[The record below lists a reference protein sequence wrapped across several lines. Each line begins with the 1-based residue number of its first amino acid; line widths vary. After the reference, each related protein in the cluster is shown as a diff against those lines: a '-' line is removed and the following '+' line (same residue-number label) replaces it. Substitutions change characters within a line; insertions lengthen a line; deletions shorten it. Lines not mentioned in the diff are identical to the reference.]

1 MGSVIGIL
9 FTVAILLAAIRGF
22 RNAVVDRKRI
32 KAAVLLVV
40 IILLV
45 ATIAAG
51 GYIGFGFGFGVSSGQ
66 SGGG

>member
-9 FTVAILLAAIRGF
+9 FTVAILLAAINGF
-22 RNAVVDRKRI
+22 RNAVIDRKRI
-32 KAAVLLVV
+32 KAAALLVV

-45 ATIAAG
+45 PTIAAG
-51 GYIGFGFGFGVSSGQ
+51 GYIGFGFGFGVSSQ